1 MSDDKA
7 SSTLSSRDRRAFLY
21 RKLHSLTGVVP
32 VGFYLVLHL
41 WTNAKAMQGQQVFDD
56 AVRDISHMP
65 FLVAFE
71 VLGIWIPILFH
82 GLYGIKLALEGRPNN
97 GRYPYSRNWMYTLQR
112 VTGLL
117 AFAFIAYHF
126 WELRVQVGLGR
137 MEKSDFFP
145 HLCATLSAT
154 TKSGIPVMAIA
165 YLIGV
170 AACVFHFANGLY
182 GFCFSWG
189 ITVSRRATRVGA
201 VVFGLFGIALF
212 VMAANTVI
220 FFATGSRLVLA
231 PDNHSG
237 GPPPVTCRDI
247 GKSTVAAVEH

>member
-7 SSTLSSRDRRAFLY
+7 STPLSSRDRRAFLY

-65 FLVAFE
+65 YLLAFE
-71 VLGIWIPILFH
+71 ALGIWIPILFH
-82 GLYGIKLALEGRPNN
+82 GLYGIKLMLEGRPNN
-97 GRYPYSRNWMYTLQR
+97 QRYPYSRNWMYTLQR
-112 VTGLL
+112 VTGIL

-126 WELRVQVGLGR
+126 WELRVQVELGR
-137 MEKSDFFP
+137 MEKADFFP

-154 TKSGIPVMAIA
+154 TKSGIPVMAIL

-189 ITVSRRATRVGA
+189 ITVSRRATRIGA

-231 PDNHSG
+231 TDNHTG

-247 GKSTVAAVEH
+247 GKAAVAAVEH